1 MSRRY
6 WQLDVFAE
14 RPLTGNGLAVFDD
27 ASALDDAAMQAW
39 TRELR
44 QFESIFLLPGDDP
57 RAFRARIFTL
67 EEELA
72 VRRPPAARRRRPNSI
87 TCAAADNEQHWTLHL
102 ASKSVAL
109 RSVRAGSGFYAE
121 MDQGRAEFGAT
132 PDAGTCR
139 WFAEAFSLSANDLS
153 GHPPRVVSTGLP
165 YLLLPVTAEAL
176 GRARQ
181 VNDLQEALDKLGA
194 AFVYLL
200 DVDGREGRTWDN
212 LGLVEDVATGSAA
225 GPVAAYLVEYG
236 LAARGE
242 PFVLHQG
249 RFLDWPSR
257 LDVQVA
263 TDGGV
268 RVGGHVQLLARAG
281 AADLGLTVRGGA
293 GGGRRQHWKKRNV
306 QENRHALAQRTTQ

>member
-67 EEELA
+67 EEELPFA
-72 VRRPPAARRRRPNSI
+72 GHPLLG
-87 TCAAADNEQHWTLHL
+87 AAALLHHLRGGDNEQHWTLHL

-225 GPVAAYLVEYG
+225 GSHVFHQPQVVPGAALAPVDVEQIDKRR
-236 LAARGE
+236 AE
-242 PFVLHQG
+242 FIQG
-249 RFLDWPSR
+249 FLQIVDLTGSTQC
-257 LDVQVA
+257 L
-263 TDGGV
+263 
-268 RVGGHVQLLARAG
+268 GGHRQEQVGQAG
-281 AADLGLTVRGGA
+281 AHHPRRMPGQVV
-293 GGGRRQHWKKRNV
+293 GR
-306 QENRHALAQRTTQ
+306 

>member
-6 WQLDVFAE
+6 WQVDVFAE

-67 EEELA
+67 EEELPFA
-72 VRRPPAARRRRPNSI
+72 GHPLLG
-87 TCAAADNEQHWTLHL
+87 AAALLHHLRGGDNEQHWTLHL

-212 LGLVEDVATGSAA
+212 LGLVEDVATGSAC
-225 GPVAAYLVEYG
+225 
-236 LAARGE
+236 
-242 PFVLHQG
+242 
-249 RFLDWPSR
+249 
-257 LDVQVA
+257 
-263 TDGGV
+263 
-268 RVGGHVQLLARAG
+268 LLY
-281 AADLGLTVRGGA
+281 TS
-293 GGGRRQHWKKRNV
+293 
-306 QENRHALAQRTTQ
+306 

>member
-1 MSRRY
+1 
-6 WQLDVFAE
+6 FAGH
-14 RPLTGNGLAVFDD
+14 PLLG
-27 ASALDDAAMQAW
+27 
-39 TRELR
+39 
-44 QFESIFLLPGDDP
+44 
-57 RAFRARIFTL
+57 
-67 EEELA
+67 
-72 VRRPPAARRRRPNSI
+72 
-87 TCAAADNEQHWTLHL
+87 AAALLHHLRGGDNEQHWTLHL

-249 RFLDWPSR
+249 RFLDRPSR

-263 TDGGV
+263 TDGSV
-268 RVGGHVQLLARAG
+268 RVGGHVQLLARAE
-281 AADLGLTVRGGA
+281 LLTSA
-293 GGGRRQHWKKRNV
+293 
-306 QENRHALAQRTTQ
+306 

>member
-67 EEELA
+67 EEELPFA
-72 VRRPPAARRRRPNSI
+72 GHPLLG
-87 TCAAADNEQHWTLHL
+87 AAALLHHLRGGDNEQHWTLHL

-109 RSVRAGSGFYAE
+109 RSVRGRAAVSTPRWTRAAPNSAPPRTPGPAAGS
-121 MDQGRAEFGAT
+121 
-132 PDAGTCR
+132 
-139 WFAEAFSLSANDLS
+139 AEAFSLSANDLS

-249 RFLDWPSR
+249 RFLERPSR

-263 TDGGV
+263 TDGSV
-268 RVGGHVQLLARAG
+268 RVGGHVQLLARAE
-281 AADLGLTVRGGA
+281 LLTSA
-293 GGGRRQHWKKRNV
+293 
-306 QENRHALAQRTTQ
+306 

>member
-67 EEELA
+67 EEELPFA
-72 VRRPPAARRRRPNSI
+72 GHPLLG
-87 TCAAADNEQHWTLHL
+87 AAALLHHLRGGDNEQHWTLHL

-194 AFVYLL
+194 AFVY
-200 DVDGREGRTWDN
+200 
-212 LGLVEDVATGSAA
+212 SARRRR
-225 GPVAAYLVEYG
+225 
-236 LAARGE
+236 ARG
-242 PFVLHQG
+242 PH
-249 RFLDWPSR
+249 
-257 LDVQVA
+257 
-263 TDGGV
+263 
-268 RVGGHVQLLARAG
+268 
-281 AADLGLTVRGGA
+281 LGQPGA
-293 GGGRRQHWKKRNV
+293 GGRRGYRQRCRSGRRLPGGIRAC
-306 QENRHALAQRTTQ
+306 RARRTLRPAPGTLPRPAEPTRRPGRDRR

>member
-67 EEELA
+67 EEELPFA
-72 VRRPPAARRRRPNSI
+72 GHRCSAPPPCSI
-87 TCAAADNEQHWTLHL
+87 TCAAATTNSTGRCTWP
-102 ASKSVAL
+102 ANRWPCA
-109 RSVRAGSGFYAE
+109 AC
-121 MDQGRAEFGAT
+121 GRAAVST
-132 PDAGTCR
+132 PR
-139 WFAEAFSLSANDLS
+139 WTRPRRIRRHPGRRDLPLVRRSLSLSANDLS

-194 AFVYLL
+194 AFVICSTSTGARAAPGTAWGWWKTWLPAAL
-200 DVDGREGRTWDN
+200 PVRSPPTWWNTGLPRAANPSSCTRDASSSGRAGSTSRSRQT
-212 LGLVEDVATGSAA
+212 VASGSAA
-225 GPVAAYLVEYG
+225 TST
-236 LAARGE
+236 AR
-242 PFVLHQG
+242 P
-249 RFLDWPSR
+249 RR
-257 LDVQVA
+257 
-263 TDGGV
+263 
-268 RVGGHVQLLARAG
+268 
-281 AADLGLTVRGGA
+281 AADLGLTVG
-293 GGGRRQHWKKRNV
+293 V
-306 QENRHALAQRTTQ
+306 ALAADDDNTEEAKRTGEPPCSGAKDDAVTT

>member
-6 WQLDVFAE
+6 WQVDVFAE

-67 EEELA
+67 EEELPFA
-72 VRRPPAARRRRPNSI
+72 GHPLLG
-87 TCAAADNEQHWTLHL
+87 AAALLHHLRGGDNEQHWTLHL

-181 VNDLQEALDKLGA
+181 VNDLQEARINSARRLSICSTSTGA
-194 AFVYLL
+194 RAAPGTTWGWWKTWLPAALPVRSPPTWWNTGLPRAANPSSCTR
-200 DVDGREGRTWDN
+200 DASSTGRAGSTSRSRQT
-212 LGLVEDVATGSAA
+212 AASGSAA
-225 GPVAAYLVEYG
+225 TSNCSPA
-236 LAARGE
+236 
-242 PFVLHQG
+242 
-249 RFLDWPSR
+249 PSC
-257 LDVQVA
+257 
-263 TDGGV
+263 
-268 RVGGHVQLLARAG
+268 
-281 AADLGLTVRGGA
+281 
-293 GGGRRQHWKKRNV
+293 
-306 QENRHALAQRTTQ
+306 

>member
-1 MSRRY
+1 
-6 WQLDVFAE
+6 
-14 RPLTGNGLAVFDD
+14 
-27 ASALDDAAMQAW
+27 
-39 TRELR
+39 
-44 QFESIFLLPGDDP
+44 
-57 RAFRARIFTL
+57 
-67 EEELA
+67 
-72 VRRPPAARRRRPNSI
+72 
-87 TCAAADNEQHWTLHL
+87 
-102 ASKSVAL
+102 
-109 RSVRAGSGFYAE
+109 
-121 MDQGRAEFGAT
+121 MDQGHAEFGAT

-200 DVDGREGRTWDN
+200 DVDGREGRTWDS

-249 RFLDWPSR
+249 RFLERPSR

-263 TDGGV
+263 TDGSV
-268 RVGGHVQLLARAG
+268 RVGGHVQLLARAE
-281 AADLGLTVRGGA
+281 LLTSA
-293 GGGRRQHWKKRNV
+293 
-306 QENRHALAQRTTQ
+306 